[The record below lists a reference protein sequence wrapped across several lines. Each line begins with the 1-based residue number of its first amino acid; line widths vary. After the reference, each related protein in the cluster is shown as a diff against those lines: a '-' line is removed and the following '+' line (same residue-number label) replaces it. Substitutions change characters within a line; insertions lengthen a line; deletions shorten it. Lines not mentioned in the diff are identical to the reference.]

1 MIIRC
6 PHCDHTRTI
15 NTDKIPANAEL
26 ATCPKCKNRFRF
38 RALEKADT
46 PVFDSSDDQKEQ
58 SGKGLRQPPGDSG
71 QRRPL
76 SKSTPQTSLP
86 ESAPHAP
93 SSPSVEDTAPSPLAM
108 PEVQRPQSAF
118 REVAEQTG
126 ADVWDAVDAL
136 HQHWESKIDQHVTE
150 VITPRPAKSVAK
162 RRKSASRKQQSFPDS
177 DKDLI
182 TNGATDDRQTDDRK
196 ADDLLIA
203 GQTDDKLA
211 DDHLTVGQMDD
222 RLADDQLGDGHTNSA
237 AFPAMSDLYDSVDP
251 EEEMGFPKQDRLSLL
266 PDTSARTL
274 VNYAEQGSSPEDIVD
289 QDIKIMRHSSAESL
303 PVRDLG
309 KLKAVRDP
317 VEATAPEEHAQPENI
332 EAPKEFSITE
342 EPDNIVQ
349 GDYQAPQTPVR
360 VQFSAPVVL
369 PQDNE
374 EEESQVPWE
383 NQEEFGGWF
392 KALLTTIYFVMLR
405 GPSFYA
411 NIGRI
416 GAPLSQCY
424 LFFLIMG
431 YLAIISSVLWAE
443 IALLILQ
450 DAAPLVNNLITLP
463 ILLVVAPLALGLMQ
477 LFVTGC
483 MRLQLKILAP
493 DRADFVTSYRITA
506 YSVAPFVMCL
516 VPFVGPTIAA
526 VWFAFALTT
535 GCRYAIGLSWG
546 MSVAVTIPPA
556 GLLIGGICWFFL
568 A

>member
-71 QRRPL
+71 LRRPL
-76 SKSTPQTSLP
+76 TNSTPKTSPP
-86 ESAPHAP
+86 ESAPPAP
-93 SSPSVEDTAPSPLAM
+93 SSPSVENIAPPPFVM

-136 HQHWESKIDQHVTE
+136 HQHWESKIDQNVTE
-150 VITPRPAKSVAK
+150 VITPLPSKSAAK
-162 RRKSASRKQQSFPDS
+162 RRKSASRKQQSSSDS
-177 DKDLI
+177 DK
-182 TNGATDDRQTDDRK
+182 NHAANVATDDRK
-196 ADDLLIA
+196 ADD
-203 GQTDDKLA
+203 
-211 DDHLTVGQMDD
+211 
-222 RLADDQLGDGHTNSA
+222 QLGDEHTDKT
-237 AFPAMSDLYDSVDP
+237 AFPTMSDLYDSVGP
-251 EEEMGFPKQDRLSLL
+251 EEERSSPKQNRLSPL

-274 VNYAEQGSSPEDIVD
+274 VNYAEQGFSPEDIVD

-309 KLKAVRDP
+309 KLKAGREP
-317 VEATAPEEHAQPENI
+317 VEAPAPEEHAQPENMEAPI
-332 EAPKEFSITE
+332 EAPIDAPKEFSITE
-342 EPDNIVQ
+342 EPDNIMQ
-349 GDYQAPQTPVR
+349 SDSQAPQTPVR
-360 VQFSAPVVL
+360 VQFSSPVVL
-369 PQDNE
+369 PEEHE

-411 NIGRI
+411 NIGRL

-443 IALLILQ
+443 IAMLIVQ
-450 DAAPLVNNLITLP
+450 DAAPLVDNLLTLP

-546 MSVAVTIPPA
+546 MSVAVTMPPA
-556 GLLIGGICWFFL
+556 GLLIAGICWFFL